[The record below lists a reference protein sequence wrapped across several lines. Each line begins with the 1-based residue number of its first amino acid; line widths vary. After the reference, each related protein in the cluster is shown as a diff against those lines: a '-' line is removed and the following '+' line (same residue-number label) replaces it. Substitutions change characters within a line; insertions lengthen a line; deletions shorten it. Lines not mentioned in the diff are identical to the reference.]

1 MSPVSYLF
9 INFWLGW
16 IFIAKHGLSLAVAS
30 GGYSLIAVH
39 GVLAVVASAV
49 KTDGRVPGLST
60 CGTQVVA
67 PGHVGSSQTKS
78 QTCVSCISR

>member
-9 INFWLGW
+9 IYFWLGW

-30 GGYSLIAVH
+30 GGYYLIAVH
-39 GVLAVVASAV
+39 GLLAVVASSAV

-60 CGTQVVA
+60 CGTQA
-67 PGHVGSSQTKS
+67 
-78 QTCVSCISR
+78 